1 MPSPT
6 VEHSL
11 YEQIMTHAPE
21 AIIYADREGKIQL
34 WNDGATRIFGY
45 TAEDAMGQ
53 SLDLIIPERQRGRHW
68 EGYKKVMQTGVSRY
82 GVDLLSVPAVRKD
95 GSRLSLEFSVV
106 LVRDEAGQPAGV
118 AAIMRDVT
126 ARWQQDREL
135 KARLAAL
142 EAKST

>member
-1 MPSPT
+1 MTSLT
-6 VEHSL
+6 VEQL
-11 YEQIMTHAPE
+11 YEQIIMHAPE
-21 AIIYADREGKIQL
+21 AIIYADREGKIRL
-34 WNDGATRIFGY
+34 WNDGATAIFGY
-45 TAEDAMGQ
+45 TAEDTMGQ

-126 ARWQQDREL
+126 ARWQHDREL

-142 EAKST
+142 EAKSA

>member
-1 MPSPT
+1 MTSPV
-6 VEHSL
+6 VEQL
-11 YEQIMTHAPE
+11 YEQIIAHAPE
-21 AIIYADREGKIQL
+21 AIIYADREGKIRL
-34 WNDGATRIFGY
+34 WNDGATTIFGY
-45 TAEDAMGQ
+45 TAEDTMGQ

-68 EGYKKVMQTGVSRY
+68 EGYEKVMQTGVSRY

-95 GSRLSLEFSVV
+95 GSRLSLEFSIV

>member
-1 MPSPT
+1 MPSPAI
-6 VEHSL
+6 EQSL
-11 YEQIMTHAPE
+11 YEQIIMHAPE

-68 EGYKKVMQTGVSRY
+68 EGYKKVMETGVSRY

-135 KARLAAL
+135 KARLAAM
-142 EAKST
+142 EAKSA

>member
-1 MPSPT
+1 MTSPV
-6 VEHSL
+6 VEQL
-11 YEQIMTHAPE
+11 YEQIVSHAPE
-21 AIIYADREGKIQL
+21 AIIYADREGKIRF
-34 WNDGATRIFGY
+34 WNDGATTIFGY
-45 TAEDAMGQ
+45 TAEDAVGQ

-68 EGYKKVMQTGVSRY
+68 EGYEKVMQTGVSRY

-95 GSRLSLEFSVV
+95 GSRLSLEFSIV

-142 EAKST
+142 EAKSA

>member
-1 MPSPT
+1 MTSPA
-6 VEHSL
+6 VEQSL
-11 YEQIMTHAPE
+11 HDQIIAHAPE
-21 AIIYADREGKIQL
+21 AIIYADQEGKIRL

-135 KARLAAL
+135 KARVAAL
-142 EAKST
+142 EAKSA